1 MARESSNADS
11 RRGCFILAAAIAIIL
26 LALAAIG
33 EGWIGQVERGKITD
47 VPAVAGNQ
55 G

>member
-1 MARESSNADS
+1 M
-11 RRGCFILAAAIAIIL
+11 LAGAIAIIL

-33 EGWIGQVERGKITD
+33 EGWIGQVERGKVTD
-47 VPAVAGNQ
+47 LPVVAGNQ